1 MHSIVLAL
9 DVIDCMPFTE
19 NLGRVSQPL
28 ILHLSIRKSTC
39 FHED

>member
-19 NLGRVSQPL
+19 TLGRVSQPL
-28 ILHLSIRKSTC
+28 YFAFIHKKIHM
-39 FHED
+39 FP